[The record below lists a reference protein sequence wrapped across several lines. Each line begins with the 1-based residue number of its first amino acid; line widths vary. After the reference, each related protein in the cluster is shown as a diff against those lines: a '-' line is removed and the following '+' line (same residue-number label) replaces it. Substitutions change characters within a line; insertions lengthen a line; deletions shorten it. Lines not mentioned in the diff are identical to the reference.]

1 MITNSTLLHDA
12 TPEGLVE
19 LMLIGV
25 RAELKAFKES
35 LAPAPVDEL
44 LDKKQACEL
53 LKITPT
59 TIWRWQKQ
67 GRINS
72 YKVSKINYYKKAELL
87 DCLTLSKK

>member
-1 MITNSTLLHDA
+1 MQNSTLFQG

-35 LAPAPVDEL
+35 LAPAPADEL
-44 LDKKQACEL
+44 LNKKQACKL

-67 GRINS
+67 GRIQT

-87 DCLTLSKK
+87 NCLTLLK